1 MGKRTG
7 QSWKTDR
14 LRLQVV
20 KVFGEKGVNPLVTK
34 RQEYSVGSKKA
45 NAVLN
50 IWAFIGGSGNPIA
63 QVESSVG
70 TGTFNADPDGDLGLC
85 PPAHQRPSIC
95 QSLQGVL
102 IPDSVK
108 TGAISRLQAT
118 SSGYKGFRP

>member
-1 MGKRTG
+1 MVQRTS

-14 LRLQVV
+14 LRLQLV

-63 QVESSVG
+63 QVESTASAG
-70 TGTFNADPDGDLGLC
+70 TLV
-85 PPAHQRPSIC
+85 R
-95 QSLQGVL
+95 
-102 IPDSVK
+102 
-108 TGAISRLQAT
+108 
-118 SSGYKGFRP
+118 